1 MYVGIDLHKQYMQIA
16 VIDEDGNAVSE
27 GRVDNDPNNRAL
39 GRFLDELSL
48 NARLVIES
56 SNVWRKVFRFIR
68 ARGFCVVLSDPFKTK
83 AIASAKIKTDKIDA
97 MMLAQLLRAGL
108 IPVSWVASEEIMDL
122 RDLVRH
128 RMCLGD
134 MRRRMK
140 VSIHAILLMDGIRIP
155 GTPFTKKYVQELG
168 ALRNYRIDNYL
179 AVIDSVNAAI
189 RDADRR
195 IRAAVRERDEKDARL
210 LTSIPGIS
218 YYSALVIVSEI
229 GDITRF
235 ADSHRLCSYAGLVPS
250 THSSGGRTRHGR
262 ITKRGSR
269 YLRWILIE
277 CVQSNKRTSQDNDLM
292 DFYRRVA
299 ARKGPAKATV
309 AAASKLARMVY
320 WVLKEQREFVPK
332 MSDRRATRLATSQS
346 RKAASNDLGV
356 TAPLL

>member
-1 MYVGIDLHKQYMQIA
+1 MYVGIDLHKRYMQIA
-16 VIDEDGNAVSE
+16 VIDGDGNTVSE
-27 GRVDNDPNNRAL
+27 SRVDNDPDNRSL
-39 GRFLDELSL
+39 GRFLDELSPG
-48 NARLVIES
+48 ARLVIES

-68 ARGFCVVLSDPFKTK
+68 ARGFCVVLSDPLKTK
-83 AIASAKIKTDKIDA
+83 AIASARIKTGRIDA

-108 IPVSWVASEEIMDL
+108 IPVSCVASEEIMDL

-128 RMCLGD
+128 RMCLVD

-155 GTPFTKKYVQELG
+155 GTPFTKKYVQALG

-179 AVIDSVNAAI
+179 NVIDSADAAV

-195 IRAAVRERDEKDARL
+195 IRAAVRERDEQDARL

-218 YYSALVIVSEI
+218 HYSALVIVSEV
-229 GDITRF
+229 GDISRF

-250 THSSGGRTRHGR
+250 TRSSGGRTRHGR

-299 ARKGPAKATV
+299 AKKGPAKATV

-320 WVLKEQREFVPK
+320 WVLTEQREFAPR
-332 MSDRRATRLATSQS
+332 MSEHRVTRLATSQS